1 MDYLKKE
8 QQNSIM
14 QDKIIF
20 YFIIYSFLGWCLE
33 SIYKTIIFKK
43 PTNSGFLYGPFCP
56 MYGIGAILMIWAGQ
70 LSSNPIVIFIMA
82 FLIFSVWEYLV
93 AVIIEK
99 LFKTKYW
106 DYSDL
111 KFNLQG
117 MVCLKN
123 SLYWGILGILLI
135 YMIQLVIRNL
145 TEMIPDDILVY
156 VDVILMIAI
165 LVDTVITIFR
175 IMFIDKKIRQVF
187 EIGETIKEKILELKN
202 IDLKEKAHIDN
213 LQRLISDLKEKQDIL
228 KIKIY
233 KRIIR
238 LKKSFPEMKSEN
250 LTKFMTQK
258 ISLDSLK
265 NKMKERKN
273 KKVEIVN
280 NKSKKE
286 ENEKTQQ

>member
-1 MDYLKKE
+1 MDYLQKE

-117 MVCLKN
+117 RVCLKN

-135 YMIQLVIRNL
+135 YMIQPVIRNL

-187 EIGETIKEKILELKN
+187 EIGETIKEKISELKN

>member
-1 MDYLKKE
+1 
-8 QQNSIM
+8 M

-56 MYGIGAILMIWAGQ
+56 MYGIGAILMIWEGQ

-117 MVCLKN
+117 RVCLKN

-135 YMIQLVIRNL
+135 YMIQPVIRNL
-145 TEMIPDDILVY
+145 TEMIPHDILVY

-165 LVDTVITIFR
+165 LVDTVVNIFR

-187 EIGETIKEKILELKN
+187 ELGETIKEKISELKN

>member
-1 MDYLKKE
+1 
-8 QQNSIM
+8 M

-117 MVCLKN
+117 RVCLKN
-123 SLYWGILGILLI
+123 STYWGILGVLLI
-135 YMIQLVIRNL
+135 YVIQPVIRNL

-187 EIGETIKEKILELKN
+187 EIGETIKEKISELKN

>member
-1 MDYLKKE
+1 
-8 QQNSIM
+8 M

-117 MVCLKN
+117 RVCLKN

-135 YMIQLVIRNL
+135 YMIQPVIRNL

-187 EIGETIKEKILELKN
+187 EIGETIKEKISELKN

>member
-1 MDYLKKE
+1 
-8 QQNSIM
+8 M

-56 MYGIGAILMIWAGQ
+56 MYGIGAILMIWVGQ

-117 MVCLKN
+117 RVCLKN
-123 SLYWGILGILLI
+123 SIYWGILGVLLI
-135 YMIQLVIRNL
+135 YVIQPVIRNL

-187 EIGETIKEKILELKN
+187 EIGETIKEKISELKN

-238 LKKSFPEMKSEN
+238 LKKSFPEMRLEN

>member
-1 MDYLKKE
+1 
-8 QQNSIM
+8 M
-14 QDKIIF
+14 QYKIIF

-106 DYSDL
+106 DYSKL

-117 MVCLKN
+117 RVCLKN
-123 SLYWGILGILLI
+123 SLYWGILGVLLI
-135 YMIQLVIRNL
+135 YIIQPVINNF
-145 TEMIPDDILVY
+145 TDMIPHDILVY

-187 EIGETIKEKILELKN
+187 EIGETIKEKISELKN
-202 IDLKEKAHIDN
+202 IDLKEKVHIDN
-213 LQRLISDLKEKQDIL
+213 IQKLISDLKVKQDIL

-233 KRIIR
+233 KRVIR
-238 LKKSFPEMKSEN
+238 LKKSFPEMNSEN

-258 ISLDSLK
+258 ISLEGI
-265 NKMKERKN
+265 KEKI
-273 KKVEIVN
+273 KKHKGK
-280 NKSKKE
+280 KSS
-286 ENEKTQQ
+286 